1 MTKSDLFAPLYLGLF
16 AAQLSAIACNAFLDI
31 GYGSFEREMLFWSF
45 IFAVTLYVGWGQSR
59 KPTAL
64 GSVWQKGVLFFGL
77 ALFVLV
83 FLPLW
88 GLPRAGL
95 YLLAMLQASYN
106 CITSTKRH
114 LHLGLL
120 VSLAL
125 VLFAASHLRADWTM
139 LFYLVPYMAAAVFT
153 LVGEQ
158 IHSREN
164 DLLKTSLGRLDS
176 KGQVPA
182 ILAATAAILFIG
194 GSLYLLTPQV
204 NWPYLEWRFGQ
215 QVLRNPGGDIEQD
228 GGGAQT
234 GADKPDN
241 GGKAE
246 QNQGLG
252 GGKQPVFLGGQ
263 WPSPQEMRV
272 AAQRQHMP
280 RWQAAA
286 INRAADFS
294 ESAQQVLQPV
304 LIGLFDWWEW
314 LKRWLREHWFALLL
328 GLLALI
334 LVVLLIA
341 LRAWIREIPWVI
353 WLLSRWDYVN
363 LGLFGRHTAG
373 EIGARQYYRA
383 MERLFTLTSLP
394 RAATANTRE
403 YLTDIRRRHRE
414 DVQRSATEL
423 TRLFERARYAG
434 QPIDEQ
440 SLLRMRHLY
449 RQLYR
454 LQR

>member
-1 MTKSDLFAPLYLGLF
+1 MTKSALFAPLYLSLF
-16 AAQLSAIACNAFLDI
+16 AAQLSAVACNAFLDI
-31 GYGSFEREMLFWSF
+31 GYGSFEREMLFWTVVF
-45 IFAVTLYVGWGQSR
+45 GITLYVGWGQSR

-64 GSVWQKGVLFFGL
+64 GSTWQKGVLFFGL
-77 ALFVLV
+77 FLFILV

-106 CITSTKRH
+106 CVTTSKRQ

-125 VLFAASHLRADWTM
+125 VLFAASHFRADWTM
-139 LFYLVPYMAAAVFT
+139 LFYLVPYLSSAVFT

-164 DLLKTSLGRLDS
+164 ALQDASLGWADR

-182 ILAATAAILFIG
+182 ILAATFAILIMG
-194 GSLYLLTPQV
+194 GGLYLLTPQV
-204 NWPYLEWRFGQ
+204 NWSYLEWRFGQ
-215 QVLRNPGGDIEQD
+215 QVLRNPGGDSEQGD
-228 GGGAQT
+228 GGAQA
-234 GADKPDN
+234 GADDSGDGVNSEHNQGAGN
-241 GGKAE
+241 GGSAVFW
-246 QNQGLG
+246 G
-252 GGKQPVFLGGQ
+252 GH
-263 WPSPQEMRV
+263 WPSPQDMRA

-294 ESAQQVLQPV
+294 ESAQQQLQPV

-314 LKRWLREHWFALLL
+314 LKRWLREHWFALWL

-334 LVVLLIA
+334 LVTMLIA
-341 LRAWIREIPWVI
+341 LRAWLREIPWVI
-353 WLLSRWDYVN
+353 WLLSRWDYLN
-363 LGLFGRHTAG
+363 LGLFGRHTSG

-423 TRLFERARYAG
+423 TRLFERARYAE

-440 SLLRMRHLY
+440 SLLRMRLLY
-449 RQLYR
+449 RELYR
-454 LQR
+454 LHR